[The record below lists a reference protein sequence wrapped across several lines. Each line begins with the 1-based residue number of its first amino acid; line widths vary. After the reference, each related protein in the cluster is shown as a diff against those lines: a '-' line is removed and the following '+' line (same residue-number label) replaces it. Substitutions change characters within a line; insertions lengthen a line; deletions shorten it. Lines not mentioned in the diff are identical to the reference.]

1 MEHHEMLEREDLQT
15 IFFQEAKEARE
26 DLQTIFFQEAKESME
41 REEC

>member
-26 DLQTIFFQEAKESME
+26 EKESL
-41 REEC
+41 EEC

>member
-26 DLQTIFFQEAKESME
+26 AKESME
-41 REEC
+41 REESMTTEEC